1 MTYTQIKKKKSM
13 AANLPNIQIWNAN
26 GIANKKKIIS
36 ETQKKRVS
44 KKKRTM
50 ELVTVKK

>member
-26 GIANKKKIIS
+26 GIANKKKNNIRDPKK
-36 ETQKKRVS
+36 TCQQKKKNNGIS
-44 KKKRTM
+44 YS
-50 ELVTVKK
+50 